1 MEFYRFFPKFCVELC
16 LSHVFE
22 FLSHV
27 FEFPDSMRYFDRAAL
42 FIKACLRYEVMEAND
57 DDVNIL

>member
-16 LSHVFE
+16 
-22 FLSHV
+22 LSHV